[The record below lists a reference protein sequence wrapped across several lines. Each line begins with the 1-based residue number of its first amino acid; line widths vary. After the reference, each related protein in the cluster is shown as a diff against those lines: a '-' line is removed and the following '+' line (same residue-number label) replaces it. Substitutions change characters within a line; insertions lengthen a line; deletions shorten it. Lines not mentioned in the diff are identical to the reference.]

1 MLRNI
6 VVLRFRPTW
15 VEPKKVLLLLY
26 CYMFH
31 RTPNLCVR
39 RFAIDWEERRDS
51 GEGGGRSPA
60 HLFIPWT
67 RGVRQT
73 PHTPRKRSAPAIA
86 SGGEGKKGAPLLW
99 APIISPS
106 TAWSWTMFYIRMN
119 QSRSCSF
126 GTTSSPA
133 KKGHLRLR
141 RRPPHNF
148 QSNSAPKNC
157 LLTSLG
163 RNQRI

>member
-1 MLRNI
+1 MGWAQKSVVV
-6 VVLRFRPTW
+6 VVLLYVPPDTKSLRPE
-15 VEPKKVLLLLY
+15 VCNRL
-26 CYMFH
+26 
-31 RTPNLCVR
+31 R
-39 RFAIDWEERRDS
+39 
-51 GEGGGRSPA
+51 GEKRQWGGGGRSPA

-119 QSRSCSF
+119 RSRSCSF

>member
-1 MLRNI
+1 MGWAQKSVVV
-6 VVLRFRPTW
+6 VVL
-15 VEPKKVLLLLY
+15 LY
-26 CYMFH
+26 VPPD
-31 RTPNLCVR
+31 TKSLCPEVCNR
-39 RFAIDWEERRDS
+39 LR
-51 GEGGGRSPA
+51 GEKRQWGGGGGLLPTFSFPGPGESAKLRTL
-60 HLFIPWT
+60 HEK
-67 RGVRQT
+67 GVHRL
-73 PHTPRKRSAPAIA
+73 A

-119 QSRSCSF
+119 RSRSCSF